1 MVNIIKL
8 SRFINQFFI
17 FLNLLYFTNLLI
29 ILGLQD
35 LEILIFYVKKK
46 QILIMQMIH
55 NMIKMINVLVYD
67 Q

>member
-1 MVNIIKL
+1 M
-8 SRFINQFFI
+8 
-17 FLNLLYFTNLLI
+17 I

-67 Q
+67 QWTHYIVWI